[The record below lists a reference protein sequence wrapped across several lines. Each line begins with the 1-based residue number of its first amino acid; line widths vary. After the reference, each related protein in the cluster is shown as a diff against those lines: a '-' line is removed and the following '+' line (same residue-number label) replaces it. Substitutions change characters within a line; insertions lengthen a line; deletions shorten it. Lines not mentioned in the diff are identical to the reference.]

1 MRIDAHQHFWT
12 YDPLRHGWI
21 DEGMKAIRRDFL
33 PIDLEPELKK
43 AGIDGTVAVQADETD
58 AETDFLLGLAEENAF
73 ILSVVGWVDLKVPDT
88 ETRLQALKAHRKLS
102 GFRSILQGR
111 SDEEYLSNRS
121 FLHGVG
127 LLRRYGYRYD
137 LLVYHDQMASLLRFT
152 DRFPDQ
158 PFMLDHL
165 GKPPIAE
172 GGMRRWR
179 DEVRILA
186 RHPHTFC
193 KLSGLV
199 TEARRDRWT
208 YNDLAPYME
217 TVAEFFGTDRL
228 CFGSDWPV
236 CLTAAD
242 YATVTETVRRFLSQ
256 VDEADRE
263 RVMGLNAKQFYGI

>member
-21 DEGMKAIRRDFL
+21 DESMKAIRRDFL

-58 AETDFLLGLAEENAF
+58 AETEFLLGLAEENAF
-73 ILSVVGWVDLKVPDT
+73 ILSVVGWVDLKGPDT
-88 ETRLQALKAHRKLS
+88 EARLQALKAHRKLS
-102 GFRSILQGR
+102 GFRSIMQGR
-111 SDEEYLSNRS
+111 SDEEYLSNKS

-127 LLRRYGYRYD
+127 LLKRYGYRYD
-137 LLVYHDQMASLLRFT
+137 LLVYHDQMGSLLRFT
-152 DRFPDQ
+152 DRFPEQ

-179 DEVRILA
+179 EEVRVLA
-186 RHPHTFC
+186 RHPHTYC
-193 KLSGLV
+193 KLSGMV

-208 YNDLAPYME
+208 YNDLVPYME
-217 TVAEFFGTDRL
+217 TAAEFFGTDRL

-242 YATVTETVRRFLSQ
+242 YATVTETVMRFLSQ
-256 VDEADRE
+256 VDEAERE

>member
-21 DEGMKAIRRDFL
+21 DDDMKAIRRDFL
-33 PIDLEPELKK
+33 PADLEPELKK
-43 AGIDGTVAVQADETD
+43 AGIDGTIAVQADET
-58 AETDFLLGLAEENAF
+58 ETETEFLLRLSEENDF
-73 ILSVVGWVDLKVPDT
+73 IVSVVGWVDLKGPET
-88 ETRLQALKAHRKLS
+88 EARLQALKAHRKLS
-102 GFRSILQGR
+102 GFRCIMQAR
-111 SDEEYLSNRS
+111 PDEEYLSNRR
-121 FLHGVG
+121 FLQGVG
-127 LLRRYGYRYD
+127 MLQRYGYRYD
-137 LLVYHDQMASLLRFT
+137 LLVHHDQMGSLLRFT

-179 DEVRILA
+179 EDVRILA

-193 KLSGLV
+193 KLSGMV

-217 TVAEFFGTDRL
+217 TAAEFFGTDRL